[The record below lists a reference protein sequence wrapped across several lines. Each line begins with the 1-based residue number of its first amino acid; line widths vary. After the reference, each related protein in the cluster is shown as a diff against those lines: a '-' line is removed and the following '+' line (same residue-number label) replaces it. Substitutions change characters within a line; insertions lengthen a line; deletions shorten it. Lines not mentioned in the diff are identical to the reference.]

1 MGEFRCFETL
11 LETINHLRRYYI
23 FYTRRDTPTSLIF
36 KVLYA
41 IFSIKKKK
49 TLIIVIL
56 ANF

>member
-49 TLIIVIL
+49 P
-56 ANF
+56 